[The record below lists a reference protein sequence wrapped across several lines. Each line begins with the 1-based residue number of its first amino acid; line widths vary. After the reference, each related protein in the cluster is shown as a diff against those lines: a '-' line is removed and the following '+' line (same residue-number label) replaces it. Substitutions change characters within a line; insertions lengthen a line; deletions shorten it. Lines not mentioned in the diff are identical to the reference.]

1 MADYSTE
8 ELEKIAD
15 KFRSDTSGIRG
26 TKDFT
31 SPEELYDELK
41 KEIKKYHPSDDTS
54 LVDKAYRVAYDAH
67 KGQAR
72 KSGEPY
78 IIHPLCV
85 AIVLAELELDKETIA
100 AGLLHDVLEDTIM
113 TMDEMR
119 AEFGDDVAHLV
130 DGVTKLKHLH
140 LTDSTKDPKDK
151 NADRLEMQAENL
163 RKMFLAMAKDI
174 RVILI
179 KLADRLHN
187 MRTLKYQSKEAQTYR
202 QRDTGYLLPYRTA
215 TWYQQDKD
223 RARGSLYEVPLSGCI
238 LRSGREGST
247 KKDRARHLHPGSGK
261 RCQEVCFGCRHQG
274 RDIRQGKAFLQ
285 YI

>member
-78 IIHPLCV
+78 IIHPHFLRGIECKV
-85 AIVLAELELDKETIA
+85 RADLPVFNQHITA
-100 AGLLHDVLEDTIM
+100 ACGGGHILP
-113 TMDEMR
+113 
-119 AEFGDDVAHLV
+119 AGGAGD
-130 DGVTKLKHLH
+130 LK
-140 LTDSTKDPKDK
+140 
-151 NADRLEMQAENL
+151 
-163 RKMFLAMAKDI
+163 
-174 RVILI
+174 
-179 KLADRLHN
+179 
-187 MRTLKYQSKEAQTYR
+187 
-202 QRDTGYLLPYRTA
+202 
-215 TWYQQDKD
+215 
-223 RARGSLYEVPLSGCI
+223 
-238 LRSGREGST
+238 
-247 KKDRARHLHPGSGK
+247 RHLLAHDHASERGERAFIGGIVRNSK
-261 RCQEVCFGCRHQG
+261 QEAVF
-274 RDIRQGKAFLQ
+274 RDLRTNTRIFNAYLPTLQ
-285 YI
+285 NFQNNFIK